1 MNEQSPST
9 APSDPTPATIRQVDP
24 PRPDPVQL
32 ADVVRSARLA
42 LSRYA
47 WLA

>member
-1 MNEQSPST
+1 MSEQTQGKSEPT
-9 APSDPTPATIRQVDP
+9 AATIRRVEP
-24 PRPDPVQL
+24 PRPAPVQL

-42 LSRYA
+42 LGRYA